1 MEMVSFRRFDCCG
14 LSTVNTLFL
23 VVGQVCGVRAFMSMA
38 YTSAN
43 VPRLVY
49 NIGKTSKLAIS
60 QGDITKWK
68 GDAVVNAANER
79 CLGGGGVDGA
89 IHKAAG
95 PKLLEA
101 CRALPEVRPGVRCLT
116 GEAVITP
123 GFGLPAKFVIHTVG
137 PNLSGFKFLA
147 SWRSY
152 A

>member
-1 MEMVSFRRFDCCG
+1 M
-14 LSTVNTLFL
+14 L
-23 VVGQVCGVRAFMSMA
+23 MA

-49 NIGKTSKLAIS
+49 NIGKTTKLAIS

-68 GDAVVNAANER
+68 GDAIVNAANER

-101 CRALPEVRPGVRCLT
+101 CHALPEIRPGVRCPT
-116 GEAVITP
+116 GEAVITE
-123 GFGLPAKFVIHTVG
+123 GFGLPAKFVIYTVG
-137 PNLSGFKFLA
+137 PNLSGSFPFLPDA
-147 SWRSY
+147 NLSLNDKLRKKMLQVVTML
-152 A
+152 ARPA